1 VGRVRA
7 VDGDPLAPVGVR
19 YLTGALRA
27 FVASPPDAAD
37 RVIEKVAVRW
47 ESARRRGRL
56 PANHAAQQWERDLHA
71 MLGAAWPCP
80 HAQAFAGTWEG
91 VLETMTSGG
100 LSVGRRNYGDQ
111 DDADPG
117 FARALW
123 CIVHHLHAQAAIE
136 TGVAHGVS
144 SRVML
149 EALREG
155 SGGQLY
161 SIDLPP
167 MLVPQ
172 RWSEMAV
179 AVPLELRDRW
189 TLLKGS
195 SRRQLPDLLRRL
207 GRIDLFVHDSR
218 HSTRNVH
225 WELSAAW
232 PLLAPGGVVVV
243 DDADVNWG
251 FELFLR
257 GGDASRCGAWPMM
270 GSASSRSR
278 VRAHTCPRTHPWR
291 GTAPGSAAHRPD
303 ELSRSAVRTPR
314 FPISRMRSA
323 GER

>member
-1 VGRVRA
+1 
-7 VDGDPLAPVGVR
+7 LAPVGVR
-19 YLTGALRA
+19 YLTRALNA

-47 ESARRRGRL
+47 ERARRRDQL

-71 MLGAAWPCP
+71 MLGAAWPCS
-80 HAQAFAGTWEG
+80 HAQAFADTWEG
-91 VLETMTSGG
+91 VLETMTSAG

-123 CIVHHLHAQAAIE
+123 CIVHHLHAEAVIE

-149 EALREG
+149 EALGED
-155 SGGQLY
+155 SGGRLY

-189 TLLKGS
+189 TLLEGS

-232 PLLAPGGVVVV
+232 PLLAPGGVVAV

-251 FELFLR
+251 FERFLR
-257 GGDASRCGAWPMM
+257 RGDDREPLWCIADDGQRQFAIARKSSHLPPHSTAAAERSGLGRAAAGRGQAVSGGQPRSPNQRDEVSR
-270 GSASSRSR
+270 
-278 VRAHTCPRTHPWR
+278 
-291 GTAPGSAAHRPD
+291 
-303 ELSRSAVRTPR
+303 
-314 FPISRMRSA
+314 
-323 GER
+323 

>member
-1 VGRVRA
+1 VGRVRR

-19 YLTGALRA
+19 YLTRALNA

-47 ESARRRGRL
+47 ESVRRRGQL
-56 PANHAAQQWERDLHA
+56 PVNHAAPQWERDLHA
-71 MLGAAWPCP
+71 MLGATWPCP
-80 HAQAFAGTWEG
+80 HAQAFADTWDG

-123 CIVHHLHAQAAIE
+123 CIVHHLHAEAVIE

-155 SGGQLY
+155 SGGRLY

-189 TLLKGS
+189 TRLKGS

-207 GRIDLFVHDSR
+207 ARIDLFVHDSR

-251 FELFLR
+251 FERFLR
-257 GGDASRCGAWPMM
+257 GGDDREPLWCIADDGQRQFAIARK
-270 GSASSRSR
+270 SAD
-278 VRAHTCPRTHPWR
+278 P
-291 GTAPGSAAHRPD
+291 AAHSPVAVDSSGRGRVSVRRGQPVSGAHASLPD
-303 ELSRSAVRTPR
+303 QPEEVSR
-314 FPISRMRSA
+314 
-323 GER
+323 

>member
-1 VGRVRA
+1 VGRVRP

-19 YLTGALRA
+19 YLTRALNA

-47 ESARRRGRL
+47 ESARRRGQL

-123 CIVHHLHAQAAIE
+123 CIVHHLHAEAVIE

-149 EALREG
+149 EALRED
-155 SGGQLY
+155 SGGRLY

-251 FELFLR
+251 FERFLR
-257 GGDASRCGAWPMM
+257 RGDDREPLWCIADDGQRQFAI
-270 GSASSRSR
+270 ARKSSQLPPHSP
-278 VRAHTCPRTHPWR
+278 V
-291 GTAPGSAAHRPD
+291 
-303 ELSRSAVRTPR
+303 
-314 FPISRMRSA
+314 A
-323 GER
+323 GERSGLGRASAGRGQPVSGEHTSLPDQPDEVSR

>member
-155 SGGQLY
+155 SGGRLY

-257 GGDASRCGAWPMM
+257 GGDDREPLWCMADDGQRQFAIARKSSHLPPHSPVAGDSSGLGRASAGRAQPVSG
-270 GSASSRSR
+270 
-278 VRAHTCPRTHPWR
+278 AHTSLPDQ
-291 GTAPGSAAHRPD
+291 PD
-303 ELSRSAVRTPR
+303 EVSR
-314 FPISRMRSA
+314 
-323 GER
+323 